1 MLSLM
6 PLLPLFHV
14 GGPEPTGPL
23 YTHWILD
30 PTIAVYIIALTAA
43 YLAWVGPLNRRR
55 PGAENRPVTK
65 TQIRWFL
72 LGQVFLLIALGP
84 PIDDWSH
91 FFFSSVHMVQHLML
105 MFVVVP
111 CWIKGT
117 PPWVFDPLIEHRW
130 GRLILTYLPRAV
142 PAFLLASLIIVLWHI
157 PQFYNLT
164 LQNQFIHALQHQF
177 FLVTGFLFFW
187 PLMSTVPESPQL
199 SPPMKCLYLFLNTI
213 PSGMVGATIVYA
225 APGLYPHYAQAVAR
239 PLGITIAEDQQI
251 GGLIMWVGM
260 NSVFLLMLTII
271 FMKWAK
277 AEERRDEEAVR
288 TGTMRQRIAPVVEPA
303 GSQTQML

>member
-1 MLSLM
+1 MLSFL

-14 GGPEPTGPL
+14 GGPEPTNPP

-30 PTIAVYIIALTAA
+30 PAIAVYIIVLTGA

-55 PGAENRPVTK
+55 PGHENRPVTK
-65 TQIRWFL
+65 AQIRWFL

-117 PPWVFDPLIEHRW
+117 PAWVFDPLVNHKW
-130 GRLILTYLPRAV
+130 GRYILTYLPRAV

-164 LQNQFIHALQHQF
+164 LENEFIHALQHQF

-213 PSGMVGATIVYA
+213 PSGIVGATIVYA
-225 APGLYPHYAQAVAR
+225 APGLYPHYAQSLSR
-239 PLGITIAEDQQI
+239 PLGISVAEDQQI
-251 GGLIMWVGM
+251 GGLVMWVGM
-260 NSVFLLMLTII
+260 NTVFLVMLTII
-271 FMKWAK
+271 FMRWAN
-277 AEERRDEEAVR
+277 AEERKDREAVLN
-288 TGTMRQRIAPVVEPA
+288 GTLHQRIAPVVEPA
-303 GSQTQML
+303 GSQTLMR

>member
-1 MLSLM
+1 MFSLL

-14 GGPEPTGPL
+14 GGPEPTSPP

-30 PTIAVYIIALTAA
+30 PTIAVYIIVLTAA

-55 PGAENRPVTK
+55 PGYENRPVTK
-65 TQIRWFL
+65 GQVRWFL

-84 PIDDWSH
+84 PVDDWSH
-91 FFFSSVHMVQHLML
+91 FYFSSVHMVQHLML

-117 PPWVFDPLIEHRW
+117 PPWVFAPLVDRKW
-130 GRLILTYLPRAV
+130 GRLVLTYLPRAV

-164 LQNQFIHALQHQF
+164 LENEFVHALQHQF

-187 PLMSTVPESPQL
+187 PLMSSVPESPQL
-199 SPPMKCLYLFLNTI
+199 SPPMKCLYLFLNTL
-213 PSGMVGATIVYA
+213 PSGIVGATIVYA
-225 APGLYPHYAQAVAR
+225 APGLYPHYAESVAR
-239 PLGITIAEDQQI
+239 PLGISVAEDQQI

-260 NSVFLLMLTII
+260 NSVFLIMLTVV
-271 FMKWAK
+271 FMKWA
-277 AEERRDEEAVR
+277 RDEERKDREAVK
-288 TGTMRQRIAPVVEPA
+288 GGLVQQRIAPVVEPA
-303 GSQTQML
+303 GSQTPMT